1 MPPKCTFNRIEIF
14 LYPYSTYQREKSTLK
29 HCPECHN
36 QKSAQ
41 STSQHPGIA
50 IVGNMNVGKS
60 SLFSWLCD
68 TDAASMNFPGTTVSI
83 AAGHI
88 KSLQAIAYDTPGIYS
103 IFSANEDE
111 VVSRD
116 ILLPHQ
122 SFAPVSSILLVA
134 DAKNMKRSLAIALQY
149 AEYGLP
155 MLIDINMVDESAAR
169 GIEIDF
175 EKLAGILGIDVC
187 SSIAR
192 EGIGVRKIL
201 AKLKSPRIA
210 KKLVNYPFWVNNFI
224 DIIEKLCRDSDIS
237 PRVIALLL
245 LAGDKSIEGY
255 LGRKFG
261 RELLTELKD
270 LATDYRQEDTE
281 TFRALIAN
289 LYNKKAE
296 GIVKEIQVIEPP
308 LKNPYLA
315 TFGDWCTQLH
325 TGIPIAITVLIL
337 VYLFVGTFGATF
349 VVDTIN
355 GVIFKGYIIPW
366 TTKLLQPIPSQFFRD
381 MFVDPDF
388 GILPTGVFLAL
399 GLVMPVLFCFYLV
412 FGILE
417 SSGYLPRLS
426 ILLDKVFRKMGLNG
440 KGVIPLV
447 MGFSCVTMAI
457 LTTRLLD
464 TKREKNIAT
473 FLLLLGMPCAPLI
486 AVMFVILDKMPFSAT
501 LTIFGII
508 FTQTFVAGFVANK
521 IIPGQGSPLIFEIP
535 PMRFP
540 KPMQVL
546 ESAAHKTYFFIKEA
560 IPVFIF
566 ASLFVFLFEKVGGL
580 EIAEDLLRPVIHNL
594 MGLPEKSVQV
604 FIKTIIRRES
614 GATELEHLRG
624 IYTNLQLVVNLL
636 IMTFLT
642 PCINAILVLF
652 KERGKK
658 TGILIIGTVIL
669 YAILMG
675 SLVNFI
681 CLALGVTFT

>member
-1 MPPKCTFNRIEIF
+1 MKN
-14 LYPYSTYQREKSTLK
+14 
-29 HCPECHN
+29 CPECHN
-36 QKSAQ
+36 KSSTQTASQK
-41 STSQHPGIA
+41 PGIA

-60 SLFSWLCD
+60 SLFNWLCEKE
-68 TDAASMNFPGTTVSI
+68 TASKNFPGTTVSLV
-83 AAGHI
+83 AGQV
-88 KSLQAIAYDTPGIYS
+88 KSLNATAYDTPGIYS

-116 ILLPHQ
+116 ILLPQQ
-122 SFAPVSSILLVA
+122 SFAPISSVLLVA

-149 AEYGLP
+149 VEYGLP
-155 MLIDINMVDESAAR
+155 MLIDINMIDEAAAR

-175 EKLAGILGIDVC
+175 EKLSGILGIDIC
-187 SSIAR
+187 TSIAN
-192 EGIGVRKIL
+192 EGIGIRKIL
-201 AKLKSPRIA
+201 TKLKSPRIP
-210 KKLVNYPFWVNNFI
+210 KKLIIYPDWINNFF
-224 DIIEKLCRDSDIS
+224 DIIEKLCRDSDMS
-237 PRVIALLL
+237 PRVLGLLL
-245 LAGDKSIEGY
+245 LAGDRSTENY
-255 LGRKFG
+255 LGLKLG
-261 RELLTELKD
+261 PELLEELKG
-270 LATDYRQEDTE
+270 LAEDYRKGDTE
-281 TFRALIAN
+281 TFRAMIVN

-296 GIVKEIQVIEPP
+296 QIVKEIQEVEPP
-308 LKNPYLA
+308 LKNPYLV
-315 TFGDWCTQLH
+315 TFGNWCTQLH
-325 TGIPIAITVLIL
+325 TGIPIAIAILLL
-337 VYLFVGTFGATF
+337 VYLFVGTFGATYL
-349 VVDTIN
+349 VDTIN
-355 GVIFKGYIIPW
+355 GVIFEGFLIPW
-366 TTKLLQPIPSQFFRD
+366 TTKLLEPIPSQFFRD
-381 MFVDPDF
+381 MLIDPDF

-464 TKREKNIAT
+464 SKKEKNIAT

-486 AVMFVILDKMPFSAT
+486 AVMFIILDKMPFSAT

-535 PMRFP
+535 PMRLP
-540 KPMQVL
+540 KPTQVIK
-546 ESAAHKTYFFIKEA
+546 SASHKTYFFIKEA
-560 IPVFIF
+560 VPVFIY
-566 ASLFVFLFEKVGGL
+566 ASLFVFLFERLGGL
-580 EIAEDLLRPVIHNL
+580 EIVEDLFRPVIHNF

-642 PCINAILVLF
+642 PCINAILVLI
-652 KERGKK
+652 KERGQK
-658 TGILIIGTVIL
+658 TAFLIIGTVVV

-681 CLALGVTFT
+681 CLALGITFT

>member
-1 MPPKCTFNRIEIF
+1 M
-14 LYPYSTYQREKSTLK
+14 K

-36 QKSAQ
+36 HSNEQPTALQ
-41 STSQHPGIA
+41 TPGIA

-60 SLFSWLCD
+60 SLFSWLCN
-68 TDAASMNFPGTTVSI
+68 TEAASMNFPGTTVSLT
-83 AAGHI
+83 AGQI
-88 KSLQAIAYDTPGIYS
+88 KSLNATVYDTPGIYS

-111 VVSRD
+111 MVSRD
-116 ILLPHQ
+116 ILLPQ
-122 SFAPVSSILLVA
+122 ISFLPISSILLVA
-134 DAKNMKRSLAIALQY
+134 DAKNLKRSLAIALQY
-149 AEYGLP
+149 AEYNLP
-155 MLIDINMVDESAAR
+155 MLVDINMIDEAEAR
-169 GIEIDF
+169 GITIDF
-175 EKLAGILGIDVC
+175 EKLSNILGVDIC
-187 SSIAR
+187 TSIAR

-201 AKLKSPRIA
+201 AKLKSPRTA
-210 KKLVNYPFWVNNFI
+210 KKLVNYPEWVNNFI
-224 DIIEKLCRDSDIS
+224 DIIKKLCKDSDLS
-237 PRVIALLL
+237 PQVIGLLF

-255 LGRKFG
+255 LTKKFSP
-261 RELLTELKD
+261 ELVEELKS
-270 LATDYRQEDTE
+270 LAADYRKEDTE
-281 TFRALIAN
+281 TFRALIVN

-296 GIVKEIQVIEPP
+296 QIVKEIQEIEPP
-308 LKNPYLA
+308 RKNPYLM
-315 TFGDWCTQLH
+315 TFGDSCTRLH
-325 TGIPIAITVLIL
+325 TGIPIAIAVMVL
-337 VYLFVGTFGATF
+337 VYLFVGSFGATF
-349 VVDTIN
+349 LVDKIN
-355 GVIFKGYIIPW
+355 GVIFEGFLIPW
-366 TTKLLQPIPSQFFRD
+366 TAKFLEPIPSQFFRD

-464 TKREKNIAT
+464 TKKEKNIAT

-486 AVMFVILDKMPFSAT
+486 AVMLVILDKMPFSAT
-501 LTIFGII
+501 LTVFGII
-508 FTQTFVAGFVANK
+508 FVQTFVAGFVANK

-535 PMRFP
+535 PMRLP
-540 KPMQVL
+540 KPMQVIK
-546 ESAAHKTYFFIKEA
+546 SAMQKTYFFIKEA
-560 IPVFIF
+560 VPVFVF
-566 ASLFVFLFEKVGGL
+566 ASLFVFLFERIGGL
-580 EIAEDLLRPVIHNL
+580 EITENLLRPLTNNL
-594 MGLPEKSVQV
+594 MGLPEKSAQV

-614 GATELEHLRG
+614 GATELEHLST

-658 TGILIIGTVIL
+658 TAVLIISTVVV

-675 SLVNFI
+675 SLVNHI
-681 CLALGVTFT
+681 CLALGITFT